1 MLERRDVPTR
11 TCVHCRSSKDKREL
25 LRVVRTPPGSGAV
38 AEIAFDPTGKANGRG
53 AYVCHDEACITG
65 ATGKG
70 GLARALDAT
79 VPVHLA
85 DELRRAIS
93 RGTDDGQE

>member
-1 MLERRDVPTR
+1 MLDRRAVPTR

-25 LRVVRTPPGSGAV
+25 LRVVRSPAGEV
-38 AEIAFDPTGKANGRG
+38 AYDATGKANGRG
-53 AYVCHDEACITG
+53 AYVCHAEACIVG

-70 GLARALDAT
+70 GLARALEAT
-79 VPVHLA
+79 VPLHLA

-93 RGTDDGQE
+93 RGTSDGAE

>member
-1 MLERRDVPTR
+1 MRAP
-11 TCVHCRSSKDKREL
+11 
-25 LRVVRTPPGSGAV
+25 SG
-38 AEIAFDPTGKANGRG
+38 EITFDATGKANGRG

-70 GLARALDAT
+70 GLARALEAT
-79 VPVHLA
+79 VPVSLA

-93 RGTDDGQE
+93 RGTSDGQE